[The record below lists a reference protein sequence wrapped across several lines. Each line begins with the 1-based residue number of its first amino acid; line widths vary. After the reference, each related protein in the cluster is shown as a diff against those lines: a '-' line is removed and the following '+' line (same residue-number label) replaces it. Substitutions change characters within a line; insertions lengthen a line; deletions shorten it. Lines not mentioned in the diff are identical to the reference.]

1 MKSVVYQHAYVA
13 DGIPDHK
20 GHDRCALCGLPKE
33 RGVHELPVQARDV
46 THLEERKLGEAHGV
60 RGTVNGHTVQGTKPC
75 PAGGEPYSAWT
86 VCELVA

>member
-46 THLEERKLGEAHGV
+46 THLEERKLGEAHGE
-60 RGTVNGHTVQGTKPC
+60 GEATNGSQ
-75 PAGGEPYSAWT
+75 
-86 VCELVA
+86 